1 MTLQIEIVPIP
12 SDNYAYLVRDEASG
26 RVACVDPGEAAPV
39 LAAAEEKGWEIDT
52 ILITHHHGDHVGGVA
67 TIKAATGTGPG
78 GGQPIPG
85 LDQSVA
91 DGDVVGPTS
100 VWP

>member
-67 TIKAATGTGPG
+67 TIKAYGRNRHRPG
-78 GGQPIPG
+78 RRQPAHPR
-85 LDQSVA
+85 
-91 DGDVVGPTS
+91 PR
-100 VWP
+100 PERHRR